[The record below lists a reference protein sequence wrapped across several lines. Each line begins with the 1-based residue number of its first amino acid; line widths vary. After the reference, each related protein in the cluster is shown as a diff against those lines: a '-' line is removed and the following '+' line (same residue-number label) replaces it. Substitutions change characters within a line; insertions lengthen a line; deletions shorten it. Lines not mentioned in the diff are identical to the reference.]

1 MKLLSLYANNFK
13 KLKLKQ
19 PLLFT
24 EGIIL
29 ITGLNESGK
38 STILDAILYSL
49 FGRMIRPSQK
59 PGNDEIIS
67 YGASDCKVKL
77 EFAIGPN
84 KYRVTREVHRTRH
97 GRALL
102 QELRP
107 DSTTRN
113 LATSFSETTDEVE
126 RLLGGITYNEIV
138 ASSVVAQKDLE
149 RLIKQRLDD
158 RRKVINV
165 FLNLESFNKVQ
176 DQLDTE
182 RNGIEGTS
190 RTPGH
195 LTLERERLKTLNEQ
209 LHEYKDT
216 SVQLDNLNLKV
227 EKLKKD
233 QQHLEKQFVDTDN
246 LYKTLNEYGEAV
258 KQRDSLQR
266 EIEDKSLLTNNLQ
279 QQLASVDTQR
289 SELERA
295 EAEVKKYGDLA
306 EAEKAIT
313 RASEVLEK
321 VRGAE
326 LQKAQLEDR
335 EQKLQS
341 QIAETNKR
349 VTSLDESGL
358 VSSRPRRIW
367 SYLIATA
374 AFGAGALLSFILS
387 FAALTIVL
395 GSLAVVSLLLLT
407 RQIVSL
413 SQQAEASKQQQERL
427 ASTQLVASWNNEL
440 EEMKRDHDD
449 AAATIRQGSS
459 QILQVLDSIPSYSS
473 YLQGL
478 ADPKEVVEQASSIY
492 NQDKQSLSAVTERVN
507 MLQKRLGE
515 EPMLKR
521 QLVQAQLDIAT
532 VERKLKNTPLP
543 SLPAGVEFSPELL
556 EEASQMR
563 DSLNESVSRVK
574 TQIEESMTR
583 IIELKQFLEENKG
596 LEEQVD
602 EQKRT

>member
-38 STILDAILYSL
+38 STILDAILYAL

-67 YGASDCKVKL
+67 YGASDCTVKL

-84 KYRVTREVHRTRH
+84 KYRVTREVHKTRP

-102 QELRP
+102 QEIRP

-182 RNGIEGTS
+182 RTRIQGTS
-190 RTPGH
+190 RTPGQ
-195 LTLERERLKTLNEQ
+195 LTVERQRLENLQEQ
-209 LHEYKDT
+209 LKEYEET
-216 SVQLDNLNLKV
+216 GVQLVSLEGKV
-227 EKLKKD
+227 TKFKADQREK
-233 QQHLEKQFVDTDN
+233 EKQLADTDS
-246 LYKTLNEYGEAV
+246 LYRTLNEYEESL

-266 EIEDKSLLTNNLQ
+266 EIEDKSLLANNLQ
-279 QQLASVDTQR
+279 QQLSSIVTQQA
-289 SELERA
+289 ELERA
-295 EAEVKKYGDLA
+295 ESEIKKYGDLA
-306 EAEKAIT
+306 EAERAIS

-326 LQKAQLEDR
+326 LQRAQLEER
-335 EQKLQS
+335 EQKLQA
-341 QIAETNKR
+341 QIVETNRKIADISESKR
-349 VTSLDESGL
+349 LTGSA
-358 VSSRPRRIW
+358 PRRIW
-367 SYLIATA
+367 TYLTATA
-374 AFGAGALLSFILS
+374 ALGAGAILSFILTQPI
-387 FAALTIVL
+387 LTVVL
-395 GSLAVVSLLLLT
+395 GSLAVVSLLLLA
-407 RQIVSL
+407 RQIASL
-413 SQQAEASKQQQERL
+413 SEQARASRKQQEQL
-427 ASTQLVASWNNEL
+427 ANAQLVGSWNDEL
-440 EEMKRDHDD
+440 AQVGTDKDIEKGKMG
-449 AAATIRQGSS
+449 QGSAE
-459 QILQVLDSIPSYSS
+459 ILRVLNSVESYST

-478 ADPKEVVEQASSIY
+478 DDPKAAVEQATSIY
-492 NQDKQSLSAVTERVN
+492 NQDKQSLSAVQERVS
-507 MLQKRLGE
+507 MLLKLLQE
-515 EPMLKR
+515 EPQLKKR
-521 QLVQAQLDIAT
+521 HAQAQIDIAA
-532 VERKLKNTPLP
+532 V
-543 SLPAGVEFSPELL
+543 
-556 EEASQMR
+556 
-563 DSLNESVSRVK
+563 DK
-574 TQIEESMTR
+574 T
-583 IIELKQFLEENKG
+583 
-596 LEEQVD
+596 
-602 EQKRT
+602 